1 MATRQSK
8 SFAEVT
14 FMEAVA
20 RRICVHLVL
29 KPITPK
35 TDSRLRSRFL
45 GNIGRDRLVLDVP
58 LSGGHKVYIPV
69 GWEMGMA
76 FPVGQFLLQARTTVL
91 DHCQFQLYPTR
102 RVDGLVV
109 QRPTK
114 ILSLN
119 RRSRPRYEVDPSV
132 YIAASLWPADSLA
145 SGNQT
150 DVRSGQLINWSAGGL
165 GIRLSKNLPCNPG
178 DQMIIRLE
186 KADGNEWPI
195 FRAILRHCTPQDNQ
209 EWLAGF
215 SDVGALSP
223 GQESEIIES
232 LVAP

>member
-1 MATRQSK
+1 
-8 SFAEVT
+8 
-14 FMEAVA
+14 MEAVA
-20 RRICVHLVL
+20 RRIRVHLVL
-29 KPITPK
+29 KRITPK

-45 GNIGRDRLVLDVP
+45 GTIGRDRLVLSVP
-58 LSGGHKVYIPV
+58 LSGNHKVCIPV

-102 RVDGLVV
+102 RVDGMVV

-119 RRSRPRYEVDPSV
+119 RRSQPRYEVDPSV
-132 YIAASLWPADSLA
+132 YIAASLWLADSLA
-145 SGNQT
+145 HGEQT
-150 DVRSGQLINWSAGGL
+150 DVRSGQLVNWSAGGL
-165 GIRLSKNLPCNPG
+165 GIRFSSNPSCDQG

-195 FRAILRHCTPQDNQ
+195 FRAILRHCTPQDNG

-215 SDVGALSP
+215 SDVAGLGP
-223 GQESEIIES
+223 GQESEMIES
-232 LVAP
+232 LVVP